1 MVKWAAPRYSSE
13 VKESHVVD
21 ILKSK
26 VEANGGEVR
35 KAEWIGRRFCP
46 DLRVMH
52 PRRCFWVEAKS
63 PTGRLSGG
71 QEREIARLRAL
82 GEDVVVV
89 RSIEDVLQTLV
100 ESGILPPM

>member
-1 MVKWAAPRYSSE
+1 MKESSVVARLKSE
-13 VKESHVVD
+13 V
-21 ILKSK
+21 
-26 VEANGGEVR
+26 EAHGGEVR

-52 PRRCFWVEAKS
+52 PKRCFWVEAKS

-71 QEREIARLRAL
+71 QEREIARLRSL

-89 RSIEDVLQTLV
+89 RSVEDVLQTLV
-100 ESGILPPM
+100 ESGILPTL

>member
-1 MVKWAAPRYSSE
+1 M
-13 VKESHVVD
+13 KESSVVAR
-21 ILKSK
+21 LKAE
-26 VEANGGEVR
+26 VEAHGGEVR
-35 KAEWIGRRFCP
+35 KAEWVGRRFCP

-71 QEREIARLRAL
+71 QEREIARLRSL

-100 ESGILPPM
+100 ESGILQTL

>member
-1 MVKWAAPRYSSE
+1 M
-13 VKESHVVD
+13 KESSVVTR
-21 ILKSK
+21 LKSE

-46 DLRVMH
+46 DLRVLH
-52 PRRCFWVEAKS
+52 PKRCFWVEAKS

-82 GEDVVVV
+82 GEDVVIV
-89 RSIEDVLQTLV
+89 RSIEDALQVLV
-100 ESGILPPM
+100 ESGILPPV

>member
-1 MVKWAAPRYSSE
+1 MKESSVVARLKSE
-13 VKESHVVD
+13 V
-21 ILKSK
+21 
-26 VEANGGEVR
+26 EAHGGEVR

-52 PRRCFWVEAKS
+52 PKRCFWVEAKS

-71 QEREIARLRAL
+71 QEREIARLRSL

-100 ESGILPPM
+100 ESGILPTL

>member
-1 MVKWAAPRYSSE
+1 MKESSVVARLKSE
-13 VKESHVVD
+13 V
-21 ILKSK
+21 
-26 VEANGGEVR
+26 EAHGGEVR

-52 PRRCFWVEAKS
+52 PKRCFWVEAKS

-71 QEREIARLRAL
+71 QEREIARLRSL

-89 RSIEDVLQTLV
+89 RSVEDVLQTLV